1 MSKPILT
8 AILAGLLPLAASAQT
23 APAAPPAAA
32 AAAAAPA
39 AAEAP
44 AAQSPLSASGAYA
57 RSNNP
62 EAGAAFMTITNAGPA
77 DCTLSRIGADGF
89 DRPALHTS
97 REEDGVMKMVP
108 LDGLTIPA
116 GGSHELKRGGDHIM
130 LMGAR
135 APVMQG
141 QAVDLRLDFGDCGT
155 LPVAVTID
163 NSAGPAA
170 GAGLMDN
177 PAAHDH
183 GAMTHDGAAHRHGA
197 TN

>member
-1 MSKPILT
+1 MSNHILS
-8 AILAGLLPLAASAQT
+8 AIVAGLLPLAASAQT
-23 APAAPPAAA
+23 APAAPQTAAPAAA
-32 AAAAAPA
+32 AAAAGG
-39 AAEAP
+39 
-44 AAQSPLSASGAYA
+44 QSALSVSGAYA

-62 EAGAAFMTITNAGPA
+62 EAGAAFMTITNAGHA
-77 DCTLSRIGADGF
+77 DCTLSRVSAEEF

-97 REEDGVMKMVP
+97 REQGGVMKMVP
-108 LDGLTIPA
+108 LERLTIPA

-141 QAVDLRLDFGDCGT
+141 QAVDLTLDFGDCGT
-155 LPVAVTID
+155 LPVSVTID
-163 NSAGPAA
+163 NSAGPAT

-177 PAAHDH
+177 PAAHEH
-183 GAMTHDGAAHRHGA
+183 GAHDSMTHDGAAHQHGA

>member
-1 MSKPILT
+1 MSKHILS
-8 AILAGLLPLAASAQT
+8 AIVAGLLPLAASAQT
-23 APAAPPAAA
+23 APAAPQTAAPAAA
-32 AAAAAPA
+32 AAAAGG
-39 AAEAP
+39 
-44 AAQSPLSASGAYA
+44 QSALSVSGAYA

-62 EAGAAFMTITNAGPA
+62 EAGAAFMTITNAGHA
-77 DCTLSRIGADGF
+77 DCTLSRVSAEGF

-97 REEDGVMKMVP
+97 REQGGVMKMVP
-108 LDGLTIPA
+108 LERLTIPA

-141 QAVDLRLDFGDCGT
+141 QAVDLTLDFGDCGT
-155 LPVAVTID
+155 LPVSVTID
-163 NSAGPAA
+163 NSAGPAT

-177 PAAHDH
+177 PAAH
-183 GAMTHDGAAHRHGA
+183 GPGGMTHDGAAHQHGA